1 MKVEI
6 IKQNL
11 GDEVSYKY
19 KPMSFCCDELAR
31 SPVIELVAGEYDVT
45 INYILEPRFCI
56 VDYEEWTEW
65 EGEFHRDDYYP
76 IKFCPF
82 CGEKIETE
90 IIREEDVS
98 DKYARLERERD
109 ILCKGA
115 RVTDSKSKE
124 ENLRR
129 KVRELENKL
138 DYYNEL
144 RKYNEEVQI

>member
-1 MKVEI
+1 MNVEI

-19 KPMSFCCDELAR
+19 KPMSFCCHELAR
-31 SPVIELVAGEYDVT
+31 NPVIELVAGEYDVT
-45 INYILEPRFCI
+45 ENYISEPQFCI
-56 VDYEEWTEW
+56 ADYDEWTEW
-65 EGEFHRDDYYP
+65 EEDFKQDNYYP
-76 IKFCPF
+76 IKYCPF

-98 DKYARLERERD
+98 DEYARLERERD

-124 ENLRR
+124 EDLRK
-129 KVRELENKL
+129 KVRELEDKL
-138 DYYNEL
+138 NYYNEL
-144 RKYNEEVQI
+144 RKYNEEV

>member
-19 KPMSFCCDELAR
+19 KPMSFCCHELAR
-31 SPVIELVAGEYDVT
+31 NPLIELVAGEYDVT
-45 INYILEPRFCI
+45 ENYISEPQFCI
-56 VDYEEWTEW
+56 ADYDEWTEW
-65 EGEFHRDDYYP
+65 EEDFKQDNYYP

-98 DKYARLERERD
+98 DGYAQLERERD

-115 RVTDSKSKE
+115 RDRKS
-124 ENLRR
+124 
-129 KVRELENKL
+129 V
-138 DYYNEL
+138 
-144 RKYNEEVQI
+144 V

>member
-19 KPMSFCCDELAR
+19 KPMSFCCHELAR
-31 SPVIELVAGEYDVT
+31 NPLIELVAGEYDVT
-45 INYILEPRFCI
+45 ENYISEPQFCI
-56 VDYEEWTEW
+56 ADYEEWTEW
-65 EGEFHRDDYYP
+65 GEEFYRDDYYP

-98 DKYARLERERD
+98 DEYAQLERERD

-124 ENLRR
+124 EDLRR

-144 RKYNEEVQI
+144 RKYNEEV

>member
-11 GDEVSYKY
+11 GDECSYKY
-19 KPMSFCCDELAR
+19 KPMSFCCHELAR

-45 INYILEPRFCI
+45 KNYILEPRFCI
-56 VDYEEWTEW
+56 TDYDEWTEW
-65 EGEFHRDDYYP
+65 EEDFKQDNYYP

-98 DKYARLERERD
+98 DEYARLERERD

-124 ENLRR
+124 EDLRR
-129 KVRELENKL
+129 KVRELDNKL
-138 DYYNEL
+138 DYYNQL
-144 RKYNEEVQI
+144 RKYNEEV

>member
-11 GDEVSYKY
+11 GDEVNYKY
-19 KPMSFCCDELAR
+19 KPMSFCCEKLAR
-31 SPVIELVAGEYDVT
+31 NPLIELVSDEYDVT
-45 INYILEPRFCI
+45 ENYILEPRFCI
-56 VDYEEWTEW
+56 ADYEKWTEW
-65 EGEFHRDDYYP
+65 EEEFSRDDYYP

-98 DKYARLERERD
+98 DEYARLERERD
-109 ILCKGA
+109 ILCKGI

-124 ENLRR
+124 EVLRR
-129 KVRELENKL
+129 KVREMDEKTA
-138 DYYNEL
+138 YYNEL
-144 RKYNEEVQI
+144 REYKEEV

>member
-31 SPVIELVAGEYDVT
+31 NPVIELVVGEYDVAE
-45 INYILEPRFCI
+45 NYISEPQFCI
-56 VDYEEWTEW
+56 TDYEKWTEW
-65 EGEFHRDDYYP
+65 EEEFRRYDCYP

-98 DKYARLERERD
+98 DEYIRLERERD

-124 ENLRR
+124 EDLRR

-144 RKYNEEVQI
+144 RKYNEEV

>member
-11 GDEVSYKY
+11 GDECSYKY
-19 KPMSFCCDELAR
+19 KPMSFCCHELAR

-45 INYILEPRFCI
+45 KNYILEPRFCI
-56 VDYEEWTEW
+56 ADYDEWTEW
-65 EGEFHRDDYYP
+65 EEDFKQDNYYP

-98 DKYARLERERD
+98 DEYARLERERD

-124 ENLRR
+124 EDLRR
-129 KVRELENKL
+129 KVRELDNKL
-138 DYYNEL
+138 DYYNQL
-144 RKYNEEVQI
+144 RKYNEEV

>member
-19 KPMSFCCDELAR
+19 KPMSFCCEKLAR
-31 SPVIELVAGEYDVT
+31 NPVIELVVGEYDAT
-45 INYILEPRFCI
+45 ENYISEPRFCI
-56 VDYEEWTEW
+56 ADYEEWTEW
-65 EGEFHRDDYYP
+65 EEEFRRDDYYP
-76 IKFCPF
+76 INFCPF

-90 IIREEDVS
+90 IIREEDIS

-124 ENLRR
+124 EDLRR

-144 RKYNEEVQI
+144 RKYNEEV

>member
-31 SPVIELVAGEYDVT
+31 SPVIELVAGEYDAT
-45 INYILEPRFCI
+45 ENYISEPQFCI
-56 VDYEEWTEW
+56 ADYDEWTEW
-65 EGEFHRDDYYP
+65 EEDFKQDNYYQ

-82 CGEKIETE
+82 CGEKIEIE
-90 IIREEDVS
+90 IIKEED
-98 DKYARLERERD
+98 
-109 ILCKGA
+109 
-115 RVTDSKSKE
+115 
-124 ENLRR
+124 LRR

-144 RKYNEEVQI
+144 RKYNEEV

>member
-19 KPMSFCCDELAR
+19 KPMSFCCHELAR
-31 SPVIELVAGEYDVT
+31 NPVIELVAGEYDVT
-45 INYILEPRFCI
+45 ENYISEPQFCI
-56 VDYEEWTEW
+56 ADYDEWIEW
-65 EGEFHRDDYYP
+65 EEDFKQDNYYP

-98 DKYARLERERD
+98 DEYARLERERD
-109 ILCKGA
+109 IFCKGA

-124 ENLRR
+124 EDLRK
-129 KVRELENKL
+129 KVREMDEKIA
-138 DYYNEL
+138 YYNEF
-144 RKYNEEVQI
+144 REYKEEV

>member
-19 KPMSFCCDELAR
+19 KPMSFCCEKLAR
-31 SPVIELVAGEYDVT
+31 NLVIELVAGEYDDAE
-45 INYILEPRFCI
+45 NYISEPRFCI
-56 VDYEEWTEW
+56 ADYEEWTEG
-65 EGEFHRDDYYP
+65 GEDFKQDNYYP
-76 IKFCPF
+76 INFCPF

-98 DKYARLERERD
+98 DEYARLERERD

-124 ENLRR
+124 EDLRK
-129 KVRELENKL
+129 KVRELEDKL
-138 DYYNEL
+138 NYYNEL
-144 RKYNEEVQI
+144 RKYKEEV

>member
-11 GDEVSYKY
+11 GDECSYKY
-19 KPMSFCCDELAR
+19 KPMSFCCHELAR

-45 INYILEPRFCI
+45 KNYILEPRFCI
-56 VDYEEWTEW
+56 ADYDEWTEW
-65 EGEFHRDDYYP
+65 EEDFKQDNYYP

-98 DKYARLERERD
+98 DEYARLERERD

-124 ENLRR
+124 EDLRK
-129 KVRELENKL
+129 KVREMDEKIA
-138 DYYNEL
+138 YYNEF
-144 RKYNEEVQI
+144 REYKEEV

>member
-11 GDEVSYKY
+11 DDECSYKY
-19 KPMSFCCDELAR
+19 KPMSFCCEKLAR
-31 SPVIELVAGEYDVT
+31 NPVIELVADRYDVT
-45 INYILEPRFCI
+45 ENYISEPQFCI
-56 VDYEEWTEW
+56 ANYEEWTEW
-65 EGEFHRDDYYP
+65 EEEFHRDDYYP

-98 DKYARLERERD
+98 DEYARLERERD
-109 ILCKGA
+109 ILCKCA
-115 RVTDSKSKE
+115 CVTDSKSKE